1 MHSAYEKTTKPTLR
15 TDTQQKLTL
24 RTDVQGRWLITT
36 VQHMPL
42 TNSVKKTNTGVWHA
56 GLLERNDRA
65 THLAYVW
72 ARNVSEEGECSL
84 PFRSVM
90 WGRTDHPKV
99 LGQPR
104 VHLDRLV
111 FGDAGVDAG
120 LHVGVRCRPLRGAH
134 CLNLLLCQ
142 QQLHGQNNNAVLK
155 TLNGKR
161 MARGWGEMEGGDG
174 GGERGEREGRR
185 GREREGEG
193 GERERERER
202 EETGKGEVEN

>member
-1 MHSAYEKTTKPTLR
+1 
-15 TDTQQKLTL
+15 
-24 RTDVQGRWLITT
+24 
-36 VQHMPL
+36 
-42 TNSVKKTNTGVWHA
+42 
-56 GLLERNDRA
+56 
-65 THLAYVW
+65 
-72 ARNVSEEGECSL
+72 
-84 PFRSVM
+84 M

-161 MARGWGEMEGGDG
+161 MARGVGGDG
-174 GGERGEREGRR
+174 GGRWGGERGEREGRR

-193 GERERERER
+193 GERERGERER
-202 EETGKGEVEN
+202 GRERERGDRERRGRELKKEGQETHMGMNC

>member
-1 MHSAYEKTTKPTLR
+1 M
-15 TDTQQKLTL
+15 DTQQKITL
-24 RTDVQGRWLITT
+24 RIDVQGRWLIMT
-36 VQHMPL
+36 VQRISL
-42 TNSVKKTNTGVWHA
+42 TNSAKKTNTGDRHA
-56 GLLERNDRA
+56 GLLERDDRA
-65 THLAYVW
+65 TPSAYVW
-72 ARNVSEEGECSL
+72 PRNVSEEGECSL

-104 VHLDRLV
+104 VHLDCLV

-120 LHVGVRCRPLRGAH
+120 LHVGVWCRPLCGAH

-161 MARGWGEMEGGDG
+161 MARRVGGERETERER
-174 GGERGEREGRR
+174 GGERGG
-185 GREREGEG
+185 EREGEG
-193 GERERERER
+193 GGEREGEGERERGERE
-202 EETGKGEVEN
+202 